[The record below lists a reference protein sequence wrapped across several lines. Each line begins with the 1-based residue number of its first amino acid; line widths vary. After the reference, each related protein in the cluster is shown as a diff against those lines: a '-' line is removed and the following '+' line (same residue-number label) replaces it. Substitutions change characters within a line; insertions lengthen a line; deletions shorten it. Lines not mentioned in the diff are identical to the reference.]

1 MRNLFA
7 IIAGIMVF
15 PAIAL
20 CRQETPGQHPLT
32 LLPHQFFGQISQ
44 SAQNLQDKLDQHTTR
59 YLQKIMRQEQRIK
72 RKLARRDTTTA
83 NALFGNTSAYYQQL
97 QQTVSNTTGDP
108 PYIPIFDTLQTSL
121 KFLQQNP
128 ALLQQTKGV
137 TEKLTKS
144 MGDLQALEKGFQQT
158 ANLQA
163 LLRQRQQ
170 YLREKLQGLGLAKEI
185 GQLNKQVYYY
195 SQQVNEYK
203 EVLQHPA
210 KIERKALNLLSDTKL
225 FQDFMRR
232 NSRLA
237 SLFRLPGNDDAFSG
251 NAYAGLQTREEVTGM
266 IQQQL
271 AAGGP
276 QAQQQFQQQLQTA
289 QAELGKLKDKIMKAG
304 SSGVTAGQEEDMPN
318 FKPNTQKTKS
328 FKQRLELGTN
338 IQSQKATYY
347 FPVTTDLALS
357 VGYKLNDRSVVGIGA
372 AYKLGWG
379 QGWDHIQ
386 ITHQG
391 AGIRSFIDWK
401 IKNSFWFSG
410 GFEMNYRPLNA
421 NNSTVTTPGMP
432 MPILQRDT
440 WQRSGL
446 FGLSKKY
453 QAGKKF
459 KGKIQLL
466 WDVLSYQQVPR
477 AQPFV
482 FRVGYDVQGLFTH
495 R

>member
-1 MRNLFA
+1 M
-7 IIAGIMVF
+7 MVL
-15 PAIAL
+15 PAVAL
-20 CRQETPGQHPLT
+20 CQQDNTYSGKLIQLPDKFLVQITKTSQAIQSKLDAQSARYLRISRRYEQKIKQRLTRRDSAAAKQLFGEEGFNLGQF
-32 LLPHQFFGQISQ
+32 QQAISQ
-44 SAQNLQDKLDQHTTR
+44 AS
-59 YLQKIMRQEQRIK
+59 
-72 RKLARRDTTTA
+72 
-83 NALFGNTSAYYQQL
+83 
-97 QQTVSNTTGDP
+97 GDP
-108 PYIPIFDTLQTSL
+108 PYIPFLDTLQTSL
-121 KFLQQNP
+121 RFLQQNP
-128 ALLQQTKGV
+128 ALLQQTQGV

-170 YLREKLQGLGLAKEI
+170 YLRQQLQNLGFAKDL
-185 GQLNKQVYYY
+185 QRLNKQVYYY
-195 SQQVNEYK
+195 SQQINEYK
-203 EVLQHPA
+203 EVLKHPA
-210 KIERKALNLLSDTKL
+210 KIERKALDLLSDTKL

-251 NAYAGLQTREEVTGM
+251 MAYAGLQTREEVNGM

-276 QAQQQFQQQLQTA
+276 QAQQQFQQQLQSA
-289 QAELGKLKDKIMKAG
+289 QAELGKLKDKVLKAG
-304 SSGVTAGQEEDMPN
+304 SLGATTDEDMPN

-338 IQSQKATYY
+338 IQSQKATNY
-347 FPVTTDLALS
+347 FPVTSDIALTL
-357 VGYKLNDRSVVGIGA
+357 GYKLNDKSVVGIGA

-379 QGWDHIQ
+379 QGWNHIQ

-401 IKNSFWFSG
+401 IKSSFWFSG
-410 GFEMNYRPLNA
+410 GFEMNYRPLNG
-421 NNSTVTTPGMP
+421 NNSTGTTPGILT
-432 MPILQRDT
+432 PIAKSDT
-440 WQRSGL
+440 WQQSGL

-466 WDVLSYQQVPR
+466 WDALSYQQVPR

-482 FRVGYDVQGLFTH
+482 FRVGYDLKK
-495 R
+495 